1 MLPPLP
7 FRCRPRDASVQEIP
21 YDQLATWA
29 FADFVLSYPG
39 DLFSSVNKLRRTG
52 FHGMHIDSDEMFAR
66 LFQRMREQKVIPR

>member
-7 FRCRPRDASVQEIP
+7 CRCRPPAAIVQETP

-29 FADFVLSYPG
+29 FADYVLSYPG

-66 LFQRMREQKVIPR
+66 LFQRMREQQVIP